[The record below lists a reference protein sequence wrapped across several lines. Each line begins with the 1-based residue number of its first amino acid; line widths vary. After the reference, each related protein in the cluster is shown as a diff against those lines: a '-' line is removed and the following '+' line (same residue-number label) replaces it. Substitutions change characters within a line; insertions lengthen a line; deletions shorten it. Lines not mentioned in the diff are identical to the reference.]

1 VKDDEEFSK
10 FDLQQEQEEGEG
22 DDDQTIK

>member
-10 FDLQQEQEEGEG
+10 FDLQQEEEEEEG

>member
-10 FDLQQEQEEGEG
+10 FDLQQEEEEGE
-22 DDDQTIK
+22 DDQTIK